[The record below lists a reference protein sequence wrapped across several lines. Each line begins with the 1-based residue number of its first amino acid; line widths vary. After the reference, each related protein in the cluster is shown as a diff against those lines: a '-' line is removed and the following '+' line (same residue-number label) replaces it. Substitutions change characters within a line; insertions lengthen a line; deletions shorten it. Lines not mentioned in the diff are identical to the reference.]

1 MTKLRQQL
9 IEVLTL
15 RRYAPKTHEA
25 YVESVAGLARFHHR
39 SPDLL
44 SDEEIKSYLLDL
56 HAKGYAPHA
65 AAGRPCLSLPGL
77 RTGTFCPALLPQSA
91 LPAMPEGPGR

>member
-25 YVESVAGLARFHHR
+25 YVESVAGLAGFHHR

-44 SDEEIKSYLLDL
+44 SDEEIKSYLL
-56 HAKGYAPHA
+56 ATCTPKAT
-65 AAGRPCLSLPGL
+65 RPVRSMCG
-77 RTGTFCPALLPQSA
+77 
-91 LPAMPEGPGR
+91 